1 MDTRPNA
8 AARPDAIT
16 RRQFAQIAGLAV
28 AAGLT
33 LPRSVKALLQ
43 DGQTAPAVFNW
54 RPVGERV
61 RVAFE
66 QGGNAL
72 VLASSSSALLVDC
85 KNAGFGP
92 SLLKES
98 QAFAGALTFVVNTHH
113 HADHTGGNATFSGIS
128 RLLAHHRAEP
138 RILAQYERYIA
149 QMGNLLSL
157 VRESNEPW
165 AEQMR
170 IDAIPFLERAGQL
183 DASDFGPNDLVSD
196 EGRELRVGELRVEL
210 VHVGAGHTDNDLFVA
225 IPGLNMIHT
234 GDLLFYKLHPFID
247 RSAGATTTGWIKSL
261 EVMIER
267 CNDNTIVV
275 PGHGEVTNV
284 TGLRWMVDYFKQTR
298 DLVQKAIDEGKTRE
312 QIVEMNFPHFD
323 GIGFGQL
330 RPRTLGAVYDE
341 LTAKQS
347 N

>member
-1 MDTRPNA
+1 METRPNA
-8 AARPDAIT
+8 AVRPDAIT

-28 AAGLT
+28 AAGLA

-43 DGQTAPAVFNW
+43 DSEPATTVFNW

-61 RVAFE
+61 RIAYE

-72 VLASSSSALLVDC
+72 VLASSGSALLIDC

-98 QAFAGALTFVVNTHH
+98 QAFAGALSFVVNTHH
-113 HADHTGGNATFSGIS
+113 HADHTGGNPSFSGIS

-138 RILAQYERYIA
+138 RILAQHERYIA

-157 VRESNEPW
+157 VRESSEPW

-196 EGRELRVGELRVEL
+196 DGREIRIGELRVEL
-210 VHVGAGHTDNDLFVA
+210 VHAGPGHTDNDLFIV
-225 IPGLNMIHT
+225 IPGLNMVHT

-247 RSAGATTTGWIKSL
+247 RPAGATTLGWIKSL
-261 EVMIER
+261 EAIIER

-275 PGHGEVTNV
+275 PGHGEVTDV
-284 TGLRWMVDYFKQTR
+284 TGLHWMVGYFKKTR
-298 DLVQKAIDEGKTRE
+298 EEVQKAIDAGKARDEVLT
-312 QIVEMNFPHFD
+312 MSFAHFD
-323 GIGFGQL
+323 GIGFEQL
-330 RPRTLGAVYDE
+330 RERVLGAVYDE
-341 LTAKQS
+341 LIATKT